1 VHFHVLPRGAPG
13 DAFAGA
19 RNDAIYPA
27 LEAAEAALAPPPGPL
42 KMDNEERTPRSAEEM
57 AAEARWLATFF
68 DGEGGEQDEH

>member
-1 VHFHVLPRGAPG
+1 VHFHVLPRGAPA

-27 LEAAEAALAPPPGPL
+27 LEAAEADLGRVHTGPV
-42 KMDNEERTPRSAEEM
+42 KMDNEERVPRSAEEM

-68 DGEGGEQDEH
+68 EGEGEEEH